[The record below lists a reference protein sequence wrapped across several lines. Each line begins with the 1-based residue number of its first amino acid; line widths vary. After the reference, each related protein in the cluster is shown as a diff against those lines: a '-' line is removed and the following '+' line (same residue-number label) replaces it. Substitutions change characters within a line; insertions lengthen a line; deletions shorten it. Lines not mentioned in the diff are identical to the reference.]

1 MSRERG
7 ERFDVAEVKPIRR
20 VHNDLLII
28 VQRNERDHVA
38 ALAVQVKTAC
48 GNAEA
53 GGPINEGAGGFTTS
67 APTGSKYFS
76 RSVAKK
82 RPARCGETITFHILA
97 EIIAQRDDGR
107 HCVFR
112 SGLRGY
118 VSRDLIYVLR
128 LAILPHALKNAERHQ
143 RRDRDVKNLRTP
155 ARREIETNPRERGEH
170 RV

>member
-28 VQRNERDHVA
+28 VQRHERDHGA
-38 ALAVQVKTAC
+38 ALAVQAKTAS

-53 GGPINEGAGGFTTS
+53 DGHINEGAGGVTTS
-67 APTGSKYFS
+67 ATTGTKYFS

-82 RPARCGETITFHILA
+82 RPALCGETITFQILA

-107 HCVFR
+107 H
-112 SGLRGY
+112 
-118 VSRDLIYVLR
+118 
-128 LAILPHALKNAERHQ
+128 
-143 RRDRDVKNLRTP
+143 
-155 ARREIETNPRERGEH
+155 
-170 RV
+170 